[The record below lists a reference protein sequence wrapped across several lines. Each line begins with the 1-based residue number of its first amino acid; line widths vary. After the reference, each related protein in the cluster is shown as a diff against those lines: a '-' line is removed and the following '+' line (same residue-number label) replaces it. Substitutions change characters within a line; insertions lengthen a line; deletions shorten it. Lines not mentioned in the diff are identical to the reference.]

1 MKPFYLLSL
10 SLISSCLLAT
20 SGFSQDRPSRGGT
33 SDKSL
38 LQRFDTNGDGQ
49 IDDTERRAVREKMKQ
64 MQNKPGAMT
73 PSGESETIGNRIVTE
88 MQYASSDGKM
98 IPCVL
103 SMPQGNGPFPMLV
116 TIHGGQGNRDLGYIR
131 TMAAPNNLSPTI
143 SAFNEQPWAILAISY
158 RAGNGALFGMEQDDV
173 IAGIRFAK
181 TLPKIDPNRVG
192 VVGGSHGGHLALV
205 AAEKMGSEFLCV
217 AAGSPWMT
225 DPVVYMMGDPN
236 KPPLSEVSAKARED
250 LQLNGRRIF
259 NGMQKGRGM
268 SEQQFQAFIKEHSIE
283 ANADKIVMPTLFLT
297 SRGDD
302 QAPHVLIEPMIKKM
316 QAAKKEVQ
324 VYTAEKSPHGFYW
337 ARTVSAARDLR
348 GEKSPQEAEEELTA
362 RRTMIEFFTKQFA
375 RKDGQTSKSPAKAAA
390 SATTSRTAKVQAAEE
405 QLAEPASDEA
415 AGKAADAK
423 EPMQEEEPAG
433 ERAQP
438 GRGAGVGAGRG
449 AGMARGGQ
457 EAGRG
462 GAMSGGLG
470 GVDFQTL
477 AGESGKVSREA
488 FKKQLSGSAAF
499 SSRPELADRLFDR
512 LDTDGDGTLN
522 KTEFEGMSDLKS
534 QLGRGGQSGQ
544 MGQPGRGPSR
554 PGRGSGNLPG
564 SAVPG
569 TGGSSTPNSPAGGG
583 GGTNQVR
590 AETAPLRIAAGE
602 LVGELVGDVRI
613 FRGVPYA
620 AAPVGERRWQA
631 PGPVEPWQGVREAT
645 QFGALSLQ
653 GETFAPRSA
662 QSEDCL
668 FLNIWTPANATAD
681 SKLPVLFWIHGG
693 AFIQGS
699 GGQPRYDGSE
709 LAKRGAIV
717 ISINYRLGPLG
728 LFAHPSLTAE
738 SNPDEP
744 LGNYCLLDMI
754 AALRWARHNI
764 AAFGGDPNNITISGS
779 SAGGTSCLF
788 LMGIPEAHGLFHKAI
803 IHSSGGIK
811 NIQTLAEAEAAG
823 VRLAEQLGLGARAT
837 SAELRR
843 AAASQM
849 AVNVGLIR
857 ELDLPVKPIIDGR
870 LVKAVP
876 AELFAQGQQAK
887 VPVLIGAAN
896 GESGARQLSDDVAT
910 GGAFGFQ
917 RELADQMVRA
927 GQQVWMFQLTY
938 VPPQSRDTRFA
949 AKHGESV
956 AYAFG
961 TIGQSLAAQYGFRN
975 EQVAANAARMR
986 RGGGGAGAMAGAGRE
1001 DESQPVE
1008 DSEQGRSI
1016 SAAMLEYWLAFMRDG
1031 QPSGK
1036 KLPAWPAYMSN
1047 APKTMVFGNNGIGVK

>member
-20 SGFSQDRPSRGGT
+20 SGFSQERPSRGGT

-49 IDDTERRAVREKMKQ
+49 IDDAERRAVREKMKQ

-103 SMPQGNGPFPMLV
+103 SMPQGNGPFPVLV

-173 IAGIRFAK
+173 VAGIRFAK
-181 TLPKIDPNRVG
+181 QLPKIDSHRVG

-205 AAEKMGSEFLCV
+205 AAEKMGKEFLCV

-225 DPVVYMMGDPN
+225 DPLVYMLGDAN
-236 KPPLSEVSAKARED
+236 QPPLSQVPAKARED
-250 LQLNGRRIF
+250 LTLNGRRLL
-259 NGMQKGRGM
+259 NGMQRGRRM
-268 SEQQFQAFIKEHSIE
+268 SDPQIKEFLNQHSIE
-283 ANADKIVMPTLFLT
+283 ANAEKIVIPTLFLT

-302 QAPHVLIEPMIKKM
+302 QAPHVLIEPMINKM

-375 RKDGQTSKSPAKAAA
+375 RKDAQTSKSPETAAA
-390 SATTSRTAKVQAAEE
+390 SASSSRTSKEQPAEE
-405 QLAEPASDEA
+405 QLAEPGADEA

-423 EPMQEEEPAG
+423 EQMQEEESVG
-433 ERAQP
+433 ERTQP
-438 GRGAGVGAGRG
+438 GLGAGARRG

-457 EAGRG
+457 GAGRG

-470 GVDFQTL
+470 GADFQSL
-477 AGESGKVSREA
+477 AGGSGKVSREA
-488 FKKQLSGSAAF
+488 FKTQLSGSAAF
-499 SSRPELADRLFDR
+499 SSRPELVDRLFDR
-512 LDTDGDGTLN
+512 LDVDGDGTLN

-534 QLGRGGQSGQ
+534 QFSRGGQSGQ
-544 MGQPGRGPSR
+544 IGQPGRGMSR
-554 PGRGSGNLPG
+554 PGRGGGNLPG

-569 TGGSSTPNSPAGGG
+569 AGGSSTPNSPAGGG

-590 AETAPLRIAAGE
+590 AKTAPLRIAAGE

-620 AAPVGERRWQA
+620 AAPVGQRRWQA
-631 PGPVEPWQGVREAT
+631 AGPVEPWQGVREAT

-668 FLNIWTPANATAD
+668 FLNIWTPASATAD

-717 ISINYRLGPLG
+717 ISINYRLGPFG

-738 SNPDEP
+738 TKPDEP

-754 AALRWARHNI
+754 AALRWTRDNI
-764 AAFGGDPNNITISGS
+764 GAFGGDPGNITISGS

-788 LMGIPEAHGLFHKAI
+788 LMGIPEANGLFHKAI
-803 IHSSGGIK
+803 IHSSGGIR
-811 NIQTLAEAEAAG
+811 NIQTLADAEAAG
-823 VRLAEQLGLGARAT
+823 VRLAEQLGLGARA
-837 SAELRR
+837 SSEELRR

-849 AVNVGLIR
+849 AANVGVIR
-857 ELDLPVKPIIDGR
+857 QLDLPVKPIIDGR
-870 LVKAVP
+870 LVKGTP

-896 GESGARQLSDDVAT
+896 GESGARQLGDDVAT

-917 RELADQMVRA
+917 RELADQMVRV
-927 GQQVWMFQLTY
+927 GQPVWMFQLTY
-938 VPPQSRDTRFA
+938 VPPQSRDARFA

-961 TIGQSLAAQYGFRN
+961 TIGQSLTAQYGFRN

-986 RGGGGAGAMAGAGRE
+986 RGGGGAGGVAGAGRE
-1001 DESQPVE
+1001 DDSQPVE
-1008 DSEQGRSI
+1008 ESEQGRAI
-1016 SAAMLEYWLAFMRDG
+1016 SAAMLEYWVTFMRDG
-1031 QPSGK
+1031 QPSGQQ
-1036 KLPAWPAYMSN
+1036 LPVWPAYKST